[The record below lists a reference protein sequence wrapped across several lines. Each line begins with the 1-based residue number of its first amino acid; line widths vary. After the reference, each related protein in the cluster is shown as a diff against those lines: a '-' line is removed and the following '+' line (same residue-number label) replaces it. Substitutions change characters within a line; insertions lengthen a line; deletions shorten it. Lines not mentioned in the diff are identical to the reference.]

1 MIITLHDGL
10 KKITHKLMKRLS
22 LYLFLILFTL
32 QTPSLSDDIRDFQIE
47 GISLGD
53 SALKHFNA
61 NELTIL
67 EEGYSSKEFSTA
79 TVRSSSFTNYESLQI
94 SFKTGDSKYKIVDIT
109 GNVDKDYKLCLKE
122 LSGIDDELSNMF
134 KDVIKADAK
143 EYPHPVD
150 KSGETKITDI
160 IWQFNSGELI
170 LAQCYNWKS
179 EYGRKRDYV
188 DGLKISISTKEF
200 DYFLLHD
207 AWK

>member
-1 MIITLHDGL
+1 M
-10 KKITHKLMKRLS
+10 KKLLGIVVLS
-22 LYLFLILFTL
+22 LMLI
-32 QTPSLSDDIRDFQIE
+32 TPSQADDIRDFQIE

-134 KDVIKADAK
+134 KDAIKNDAQ
-143 EYPHPVD
+143 EFTHPGD

-160 IWQFNSGELI
+160 IWQFSSGELI

>member
-1 MIITLHDGL
+1 
-10 KKITHKLMKRLS
+10 MKNLS
-22 LYLFLILFTL
+22 IYLFLILFTL
-32 QTPSLSDDIRDFQIE
+32 QTSSQADDIRDFQIE
-47 GISLGD
+47 EISLGD

-67 EEGYSSKEFSTA
+67 EKDYSSKEFSTA

-122 LSGIDDELSNMF
+122 LSRIDNELSNMF
-134 KDVIKADAK
+134 EDAIKADAQ

-150 KSGETKITDI
+150 KSGETKITDV

-188 DGLKISISTKEF
+188 DELKISISTKGF
-200 DYFLLHD
+200 DYVLRHD

>member
-1 MIITLHDGL
+1 
-10 KKITHKLMKRLS
+10 MKNLS
-22 LYLFLILFTL
+22 IYLFLILFTL
-32 QTPSLSDDIRDFQIE
+32 QTSSQADDIRDFQIE
-47 GISLGD
+47 EISLGD

-67 EEGYSSKEFSTA
+67 EKDYSSKEFSTA

-122 LSGIDDELSNMF
+122 LSRIDNELSNMF
-134 KDVIKADAK
+134 EDAIKADAQ

-150 KSGETKITDI
+150 KSGETKITDV

-188 DGLKISISTKEF
+188 DELKISISTKEF
-200 DYFLLHD
+200 DYFLRHE
-207 AWK
+207 AYK

>member
-1 MIITLHDGL
+1 
-10 KKITHKLMKRLS
+10 MKNLS
-22 LYLFLILFTL
+22 IYLFLILFTL
-32 QTPSLSDDIRDFQIE
+32 QTSSQADDIRDFQIE
-47 GISLGD
+47 EISLGD

-67 EEGYSSKEFSTA
+67 EKDYSSKEFSTA

-134 KDVIKADAK
+134 EDTIKADAK

-150 KSGETKITDI
+150 KSGETKITDV

-188 DGLKISISTKEF
+188 DELKISISTKEF
-200 DYFLLHD
+200 DYFLRHD